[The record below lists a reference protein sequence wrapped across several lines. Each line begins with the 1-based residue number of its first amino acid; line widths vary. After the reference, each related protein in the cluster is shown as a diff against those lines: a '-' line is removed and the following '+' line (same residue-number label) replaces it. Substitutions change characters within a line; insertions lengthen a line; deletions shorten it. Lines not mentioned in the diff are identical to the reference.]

1 MQKTFRITVDGRS
14 YTVVV
19 EDITPPA
26 QPDGAPAS
34 PVATAAAIAAAAPPP
49 AVPAG
54 PGTEV
59 APLAGLVTAID
70 VVPGQTVSPGD
81 QIATIEAM
89 KMKTLVHAKGGG
101 VVIAIAVKVNDNV
114 ETGQALLTLG

>member
-14 YTVVV
+14 YNVVV
-19 EDITPPA
+19 EDITPPL
-26 QPDGAPAS
+26 QPDGPLPS
-34 PVATAAAIAAAAPPP
+34 PVTIAATAAPPP
-49 AVPAG
+49 AAPAG

-59 APLAGLVTAID
+59 APLAGLITTID
-70 VVPGQTVSPGD
+70 VEPGQTVSPGD

-101 VVIAIAVKVNDNV
+101 VVSAIAVRVNDNV
-114 ETGQALLTLG
+114 DTGQALLTLG